1 MDFDLGPRLILDRD
15 RRTAIWALV
24 SRPLGHHLL
33 DPHGCHFLVVR
44 HRFGV
49 WQDGDTRIDGHV
61 ACPCYRLELCQV
73 MVGAVRAVGL
83 HAFRQIIFGRRVG
96 IDPWVIFGFVVEQ
109 EEREETRDSA
119 IRRENLQI
127 FLIVSWPNT
136 IYL

>member
-15 RRTAIWALV
+15 RRAAIWALV

-61 ACPCYRLELCQV
+61 ACPCYRVELCQV
-73 MVGAVRAVGL
+73 MVGALGAVGL

-96 IDPWVIFGFVVEQ
+96 VDPWEQ
-109 EEREETRDSA
+109 SSNKNQTPWKASEESNSERG
-119 IRRENLQI
+119 NM
-127 FLIVSWPNT
+127 N
-136 IYL
+136 